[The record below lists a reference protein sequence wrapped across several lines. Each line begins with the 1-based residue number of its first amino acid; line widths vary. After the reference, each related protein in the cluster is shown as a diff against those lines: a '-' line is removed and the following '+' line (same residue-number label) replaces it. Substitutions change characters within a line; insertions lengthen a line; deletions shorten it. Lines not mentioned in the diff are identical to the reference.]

1 MPEPTIRQIRRDEL
15 PALLELYRHLHRA
28 DEPPPEGAALERL
41 WDEILSDTRQQLLV
55 VELDGA
61 IVGSCVLVLIANLTR
76 GGRPYGIV
84 ENVVTRADLRGRGIG
99 TALMHH
105 TLKLAWEH
113 GCYKVMLQ
121 TGRKDE
127 QIMRFYE
134 GAGFQRGVKTGFVAY
149 PPEG

>member
-1 MPEPTIRQIRRDEL
+1 M
-15 PALLELYRHLHRA
+15 
-28 DEPPPEGAALERL
+28 
-41 WDEILSDTRQQLLV
+41 

-61 IVGSCVLVLIANLTR
+61 LAGSCTLALIPNLTR
-76 GGRPYGIV
+76 GGRPYGII

-99 TALMHH
+99 TALMRHA
-105 TLKLAWEH
+105 LELCWAQ

-127 QIMRFYE
+127 EIMRFYE